1 MMVTEM
7 ILVDMNQVTLSN
19 LMVQI
24 GGRKEIEP
32 DLVRHM
38 VLNSLRGYRSRFSDE
53 YGELVLC
60 YDDKT
65 NWRRD
70 VFPNYKHS
78 RRKDRKESKLDWN
91 SIFDTLH
98 LIRDELNEFFPYKVL
113 QVENAEADDI
123 IASIVFHVA
132 KEPKNYEKVLI
143 LSGDK
148 DFIQLQ
154 QHNFVSQYSPT
165 QKKFI
170 NGVDPTTYIKTH
182 ILQGDRSDGVPNFLS
197 PDNTFVDELRQ
208 RPISKRKL
216 ATWIE
221 LNPEDFCNEDMM
233 RNIHRNRTLID
244 LNYIPEELVNK
255 CIQTY
260 LDMPDGDRKQLLNY
274 FIKYKLKNLM
284 ENIGDF

>member
-1 MMVTEM
+1 MEVEN
-7 ILVDMNQVTLSN
+7 V
-19 LMVQI
+19 
-24 GGRKEIEP
+24 EP

-38 VLNSLRGYRSRFSDE
+38 VLNSLRSYRSKFTSE
-53 YGELVLC
+53 FGELVLC
-60 YDDKT
+60 YDNKT

-70 VFPNYKHS
+70 VFPNYKYS
-78 RRKDRKESKLDWN
+78 RRKDRKNSKLDWN

-98 LIRDELNEFFPYKVL
+98 LIRDELIEYFPYKVL

-123 IASIVFHVA
+123 IASVVFHVA
-132 KEPKNYEKVLI
+132 SEPKNYEKVLI

-154 QHNFVSQYSPT
+154 KHNFVSQYSPT

-170 NGVDPTTYIKTH
+170 NGIDPTTYIKEH

-216 ATWIE
+216 ETWIE
-221 LNPEDFCNEDMM
+221 LEPEDFCNEEMM
-233 RNIHRNRTLID
+233 RNLHRNRTLID
-244 LNYIPEELVNK
+244 LDYIPKELVDK
-255 CIQTY
+255 CIFTFNNTEF
-260 LDMPDGDRKQLLNY
+260 GDRKNLLNY
-274 FIKYKLKNLM
+274 FIKYRLKSLM

>member
-1 MMVTEM
+1 
-7 ILVDMNQVTLSN
+7 
-19 LMVQI
+19 MVQI
-24 GGRKEIEP
+24 GGRKEVEP

-38 VLNSLRGYRSRFSDE
+38 VLNSLRGYRRKFSDE

-60 YDDKT
+60 YDAKN
-65 NWRRD
+65 NWRREI
-70 VFPNYKHS
+70 FPNYKYS

-98 LIRDELNEFFPYKVL
+98 LIRDELTEYFPYKVL
-113 QVENAEADDI
+113 QVETAEADDI
-123 IASIVFHVA
+123 IASVVFHVA
-132 KEPKNYEKVLI
+132 REPKNYEKVLI

-154 QHNFVSQYSPT
+154 QHNFVTQYSPT
-165 QKKFI
+165 QKKFL

-197 PDNTFVDELRQ
+197 PDSTFVDEIRQ

-216 ATWIE
+216 ETWIE
-221 LNPEDFCNEDMM
+221 LEPKDFCNEEMM
-233 RNIHRNRTLID
+233 RNFHRNRTLID
-244 LNYIPEELVNK
+244 LNYIPEELVDE
-255 CIQTY
+255 CIQLYVNT
-260 LDMPDGDRKQLLNY
+260 PNGDRKQLLNY

>member
-1 MMVTEM
+1 M

-24 GGRKEIEP
+24 GNKSDVDQ

-38 VLNSLRGYRSRFSDE
+38 VLNSLRNYRKRFNEE

-60 YDDKT
+60 YDNKG

-70 VFPNYKHS
+70 FFPNYKYG
-78 RRKDRKESKLDWN
+78 RRKDRKNSKLDWN

-98 LIRDELNEFFPYKVL
+98 LIRDELTEYFPYKVL
-113 QVENAEADDI
+113 QVEKAEADDI

-154 QHNFVSQYSPT
+154 KHNFVSQYSPML
-165 QKKFI
+165 KKFI
-170 NGVDPTTYIKTH
+170 NGIDPTTYIKEH
-182 ILQGDRSDGVPNFLS
+182 ILRGDRSDGVPNFLS
-197 PDNTFVDELRQ
+197 PDNTFVEERRQ
-208 RPISKRKL
+208 RPVSKRKL
-216 ATWIE
+216 ETWIE
-221 LNPEDFCNEDMM
+221 LEPEDYCNEEMM
-233 RNIHRNRTLID
+233 RNYQRNRTLID
-244 LNYIPEELVNK
+244 LEYIPDDISSA
-255 CIQTY
+255 CINSFVSATE
-260 LDMPDGDRKQLLNY
+260 GNRSKLLNY
-274 FIKYKLKNLM
+274 CIKYRLKSLM

>member
-1 MMVTEM
+1 M

-24 GGRKEIEP
+24 GGRKEVEP

-38 VLNSLRGYRSRFSDE
+38 VLNSLRGYRSRFSGE

-60 YDDKT
+60 YDAKN
-65 NWRRD
+65 NWRRE
-70 VFPNYKHS
+70 VFPNYKYS

-91 SIFDTLH
+91 AIFDTLH
-98 LIRDELNEFFPYKVL
+98 LIRDELDEFFPYKVL
-113 QVENAEADDI
+113 QVDTAEADDI

-154 QHNFVSQYSPT
+154 QHNFVAQYSPT

-170 NGVDPTTYIKTH
+170 NGVDPTTYIKEH

-197 PDNTFVDELRQ
+197 PDNCFVEEIRQ

-221 LNPEDFCNEDMM
+221 LEPKDFCNEEMM
-233 RNIHRNRTLID
+233 RNFHRNRTLID
-244 LNYIPEELVNK
+244 LNYIPEEIVDK

-260 LDMPDGDRKQLLNY
+260 VDTSSGDRKQLLNY